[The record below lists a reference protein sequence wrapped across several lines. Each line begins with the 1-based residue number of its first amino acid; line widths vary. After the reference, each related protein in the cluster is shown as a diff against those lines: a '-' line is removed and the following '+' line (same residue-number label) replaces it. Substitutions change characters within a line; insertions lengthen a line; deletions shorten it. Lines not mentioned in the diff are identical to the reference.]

1 MIKLHVVFCVKCRK
15 KLLKDILNE
24 EMLEI
29 ILEICEQKS
38 YWVDAMQSDI
48 DNVAHQIKQ
57 ISTFRIYKKHK
68 EY

>member
-15 KLLKDILNE
+15 KLLKDILNQ